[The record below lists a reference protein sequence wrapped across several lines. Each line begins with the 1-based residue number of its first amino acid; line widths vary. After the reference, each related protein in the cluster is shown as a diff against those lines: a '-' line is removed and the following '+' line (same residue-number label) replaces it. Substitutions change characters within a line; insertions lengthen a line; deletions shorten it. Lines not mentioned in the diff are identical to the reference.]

1 MEDCDP
7 RKKLAYEESIRSLEQ
22 QSSSLDDLRSRT
34 GILLTALALSASF
47 LGARALD
54 ISGFS
59 AWSWVA
65 IGCFAAAG
73 FFSLGV
79 LWPSGDWH
87 FTSKA
92 GTILEDVELDDS
104 ITLDEM
110 HGTYAKSNQGDW
122 DDNSKKLGRLFWFF
136 RLAVVAL
143 VLQVGFWL
151 VALGNPHASTEKTQE
166 TRAKTAKHS
175 SQASAQGKL
184 AGSATSQTRRN
195 AESPQEI
202 VR

>member
-1 MEDCDP
+1 VEDCDL

-22 QSSSLDDLRSRT
+22 QSASLDDLRSRT
-34 GILLTALALSASF
+34 GILLAALALSASF

-65 IGCFAAAG
+65 IGCFAGAG
-73 FFSLGV
+73 FFSLAV

-92 GTILEDVELDDS
+92 GTILEDLEADDS

-110 HGTYAKSNQGDW
+110 HGTYAKSNQEDR
-122 DDNSKKLGRLFWFF
+122 DANDRKLGRLFWFF
-136 RLAVVAL
+136 RVAVVAL
-143 VLQVGFWL
+143 ILQVGFWL
-151 VALGNPHASTEKTQE
+151 IALGNPHASTEKTQE
-166 TRAKTAKHS
+166 TTAKTAKPAP
-175 SQASAQGKL
+175 QTRAQGKL
-184 AGSATSQTRRN
+184 AGSATPQARRN
-195 AESPQEI
+195 AESP
-202 VR
+202 